1 MPTAT
6 TGKGPCVTKHIGI
19 AAASPEGSAL
29 CYRQIYRHASMLVT
43 PDQHPTVSVHNIQ
56 LHKYIDAVRLD
67 AWEEVGALLRLS
79 CDALARAGAELCICP
94 DNAIQHAQHLAEHNS
109 PIPWV
114 SMIEVVGEA
123 IERDGRSTVGL
134 IGTSA
139 VTLASSYQTRL
150 GMRGVKVVAPS
161 TEHADAMDNI
171 IFGELVYGRVRPESV
186 SKFAEIINEY
196 AQSGCEG
203 IVLACSEAPLIVRG
217 ESSPLPL
224 YDTTDLLAER
234 AMLAAMDG

>member
-1 MPTAT
+1 MTR
-6 TGKGPCVTKHIGI
+6 HIGI

-43 PDQHPTVSVHNIQ
+43 PDQHPVVSIHNIQ
-56 LHKYIDAVRLD
+56 LHKYIDAVRRD
-67 AWEEVGALLRLS
+67 AWEEVGILLRTS
-79 CDALARAGAELCICP
+79 CEALARGGAEMCICP
-94 DNAIQHAQHLAEHNS
+94 DNAVQHAQHLAEHNS

-123 IERDGRSTVGL
+123 IERDERAAVGL

-139 VTLASSYQTRL
+139 VTGASSYQTRL

-161 TEHADAMDNI
+161 AEHAEAMDTI
-171 IFGELVYGRVRPESV
+171 IFGELVYGRVRPESI
-186 SKFAEIINEY
+186 SKFAEIIADY
-196 AQSGCEG
+196 AERGCEG
-203 IVLACSEAPLIVRG
+203 VVLACSEAPLIVRP
-217 ESSPLPL
+217 ESSPLPV

-234 AMLAAMDG
+234 AMLTAIENDED